1 MSKIFAGELIGEEI
15 AASASIGA
23 EMASGIGIPLAF
35 MEIGVIGMIHGI
47 RHHKKKK
54 EDERN
59 RQAEEQKI
67 REEEEY

>member
-15 AASASIGA
+15 AAASIGA
-23 EMASGIGIPLAF
+23 EMASGVGIPLAF
-35 MEIGVIGMIHGI
+35 FELGVLGMIHGI

-59 RQAEEQKI
+59 RAAEE
-67 REEEEY
+67 

>member
-15 AASASIGA
+15 AAASIGA
-23 EMASGIGIPLAF
+23 EMASGVGIPLAF
-35 MEIGVIGMIHGI
+35 MEIGVLGMIHGI

-54 EDERN
+54 EDQRN
-59 RQAEEQKI
+59 RAAEEQKQ